1 MWQATKKLSA
11 DLASLRPWQAAVFG
25 VVEQPWTLTA
35 LVAVVVVSHRSGL
48 RAVVLAFV
56 LFSTLSTATVILD
69 FVYSSVHSEVA
80 QTPLDDINDV
90 SE

>member
-1 MWQATKKLSA
+1 M
-11 DLASLRPWQAAVFG
+11 
-25 VVEQPWTLTA
+25 
-35 LVAVVVVSHRSGL
+35 
-48 RAVVLAFV
+48 VLAFV